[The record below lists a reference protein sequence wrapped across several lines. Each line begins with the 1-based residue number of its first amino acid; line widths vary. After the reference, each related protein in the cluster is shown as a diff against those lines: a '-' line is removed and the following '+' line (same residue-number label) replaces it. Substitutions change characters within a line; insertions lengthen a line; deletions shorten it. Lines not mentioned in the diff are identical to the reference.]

1 MSHTT
6 DRPDGGPGRLNGPK
20 VLAILVGFFLVIFAA
35 NGALIFLAL
44 DSWPG
49 LETKSSF
56 KAGQVYQQ
64 ELDAAKDQADRAWQ
78 VSAHIERLSDGA
90 ATVRIE
96 LKDKEGAPLSGLG
109 VTARLD
115 RPTTTSLDQQVS
127 LAEREAG
134 IYGAEMAGVDA
145 GAWTLTIEAVDAG
158 GKRLYRSR
166 NRVSLQ

>member
-6 DRPDGGPGRLNGPK
+6 DRPVGGPGRLNGPK
-20 VLAILVGFFLVIFAA
+20 VLAILVGFFLIIFAA
-35 NGALIFLAL
+35 NGVLIFLAL

-49 LETKSSF
+49 LETKSSY

-64 ELDAAKDQADRAWQ
+64 ELEAGRDQAGRAWQ
-78 VSAHIERLSDGA
+78 VSAHIERRTDGVA
-90 ATVRIE
+90 GVRVE
-96 LKDKEGAPLSGLG
+96 MKDKEGAPLLGLG

-115 RPTTTSLDQQVS
+115 RPTTTVLDQQVS

-134 IYGAEMAGVDA
+134 IYVAEMTGVDA
-145 GAWTLTIEAVDAG
+145 GAWTLTIEAADAS